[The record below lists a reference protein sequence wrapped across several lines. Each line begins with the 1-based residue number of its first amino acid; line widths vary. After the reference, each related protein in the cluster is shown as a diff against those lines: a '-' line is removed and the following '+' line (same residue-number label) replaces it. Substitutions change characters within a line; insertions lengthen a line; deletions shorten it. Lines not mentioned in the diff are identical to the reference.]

1 MSRSAIRRGVA
12 PQFSVPVKPPVVSPH
27 PDPPESDPTESATS
41 PTNIL
46 RYTGTLSEPN
56 AIIAAQRSALVLEP
70 VITEDVDRLWDWVR
84 EDSEGVSA
92 FLGATFVNSRLLFTY
107 VEKVAEQERKGNAA
121 FYAIRENDALLG
133 FVLLYPI
140 VRPANENPVGTTH
153 IYLEP
158 KSRGRLPLILPM
170 LMNEADRLAPGVN
183 LCVITQ
189 RTEWT
194 AMLESAGFK
203 SHFVLTRTAKEG
215 FNGR

>member
-1 MSRSAIRRGVA
+1 MSRTSPALRRGVA

-27 PDPPESDPTESATS
+27 PDPPESDPQSATS
-41 PTNIL
+41 PTNIHPFVKPQ
-46 RYTGTLSEPN
+46 GV
-56 AIIAAQRSALVLEP
+56 ILEP
-70 VITEDVDRLWDWVR
+70 VITEDVDRLWDWTR

-92 FLGATFVNSRLLFTY
+92 FLGATFANSRLLFTY

-121 FYAIRENDALLG
+121 FYAIRESDALLG

-140 VRPANENPVGTTH
+140 VRQANEHPVGTTH

-158 KSRGRLPLILPM
+158 KSRGRLPLILPA
-170 LMNEADRLAPGVN
+170 LMSEADRLAPGVN

-189 RTEWT
+189 RTEWA

-203 SHFVLTRTAKEG
+203 SHFVLTRTAKESTD
-215 FNGR
+215 GR